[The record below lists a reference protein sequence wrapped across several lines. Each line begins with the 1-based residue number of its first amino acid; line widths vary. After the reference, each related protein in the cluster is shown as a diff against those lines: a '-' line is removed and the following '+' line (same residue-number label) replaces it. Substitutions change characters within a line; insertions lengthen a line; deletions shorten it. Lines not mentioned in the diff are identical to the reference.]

1 MEFHIIEGVVLAKGK
16 GLYELDGVRVQV
28 DSELI
33 VEQVPST
40 VNLVKKESRTL
51 YDNGT
56 EQITISEL
64 YAKLDA
70 LDARDEDGTWY
81 TVEDRRK
88 YEALQRSYTGK
99 TEYFETI
106 TQVKFSVLHYGPSP
120 DPLIKSLRM
129 CGELK
134 PLYRYTTNWDSIWRR
149 LMVKYNYT
157 EGTGKGRY
165 VAFPI
170 HSKDTGQ
177 YIKINDTFTRLH
189 RPMKLIV
196 AGTLDECVTALND
209 DVAFIEQM
217 FTISED
223 SLTGGN
229 LDPLKIVGL
238 LQGLYDNVQ
247 KLSVNKSSRDDR
259 SAMLSRLRE
268 SIAAIT
274 RSDEYKR

>member
-1 MEFHIIEGVVLAKGK
+1 MEFHIIEGIVLAKGK
-16 GLYELDGVRVQV
+16 GLYEFDDVRFQV
-28 DSELI
+28 DGELI
-33 VEQVPST
+33 VEQVPTT
-40 VNLVKKESRTL
+40 VNSVKKESRTL

-70 LDARDEDGTWY
+70 LDARDEEGTWY

-99 TEYFETI
+99 TEYFETV
-106 TQVKFSVLHYGPSP
+106 TQVEFSVFHYGPSP
-120 DPLIKSLRM
+120 DHLIKSLRM
-129 CGELK
+129 CGELR
-134 PLYRYTTNWDSIWRR
+134 PLYRYTTNWDNIWHR

-157 EGTGKGRY
+157 EGVGKGRY
-165 VAFPI
+165 VEFPT

-177 YIKINDTFTRLH
+177 YIKINDTFTKFH
-189 RPMKLIV
+189 RPTRLIV
-196 AGTLDECVTALND
+196 AGTLEECVTALND

-229 LDPLKIVGL
+229 LDPMKIVGL
-238 LQGLYDNVQ
+238 LQGLYENLQ
-247 KLSVNKSSRDDR
+247 GLSVNKSSGGTK